1 MHKIFNYIIG
11 GDNKNKKK
19 KYFIGKFIFMVK
31 IGGKFMK
38 EKKTIIILILVL
50 FIGIIGLTVA
60 YFSNSTSLDNIF
72 QTKPYGTT
80 VEETFTSPSNWLP
93 GDEITKEITATNT
106 GEVDQAVRI
115 KLTESWIPFNSNS
128 TLNGWIHQDGTKST
142 HTSNEDL
149 ENDERVAVI
158 NFDNLS
164 DWTKVGDYYYYK
176 YKLSPN
182 ESTSSLIKSVTFNP
196 NTKLDDTCVSTQ
208 TATGQTITC
217 NSSGSDY
224 DNATY
229 TLTFDI
235 ETVQYN
241 KYNEAWNLNNA
252 VAISETKQRMLKGLK
267 VNVADATFD
276 NGDKT
281 AMFEFSHPATAQTPA
296 LTDYRYIGHMPNN
309 YVKFNCDND
318 GTNCEIWRII
328 GVFSVD
334 DGEGN
339 YEQRIKLVRGSA
351 FASTLTWD
359 DRNSEYYTGGNLGKN
374 EWNGSKL
381 SIFLNGYY
389 LTRNG
394 DASNYGLKE
403 LAQSQIEDAKYYLG
417 GTYSDEN
424 IHYGSANDIYVWERG
439 TAVYNQYNAER
450 SISWI
455 GKVALM
461 YPSDYSYVYSKG
473 VENECFADPFLCYI
487 KEATP
492 SDEAISNH
500 PEAGWIYNSNNLEGQ
515 DRIIY
520 NWLISPWLQT
530 SNGVFMVS
538 GSGRLEGDGIYGD
551 NNAVRP
557 TVYLK
562 SSIQITGGEGTEQNP
577 YVLSN
582 Q

>member
-1 MHKIFNYIIG
+1 
-11 GDNKNKKK
+11 
-19 KYFIGKFIFMVK
+19 
-31 IGGKFMK
+31 MK
-38 EKKTIIILILVL
+38 QNRTIMILILVL

-106 GEVDQAVRI
+106 GEIDQAVRI

-142 HTSNEDL
+142 HTSSEDL
-149 ENDERVAVI
+149 ENDERVAII

-224 DNATY
+224 DHATY

-252 VAISETKQRMLKGLK
+252 VAISEEKQRMLKGLK
-267 VNVADATFD
+267 VNVTDATFAT
-276 NGDKT
+276 GDKT
-281 AMFEFSHPATAQTPA
+281 AMFEFSHPATEQTPA

-334 DGEGN
+334 DGTGN

-351 FASTLTWD
+351 ISGYHSWD
-359 DRNSEYYTGGNLGKN
+359 TEHNDWTNSAIE
-374 EWNGSKL
+374 S
-381 SIFLNGYY
+381 FLNGDY
-389 LTRNG
+389 LNREG
-394 DASNYGLKE
+394 YAINYGLKDSV
-403 LAQSQIEDAKYYLG
+403 QDMIEDVKYHLG
-417 GTYSDEN
+417 ALNRIDSTLGF
-424 IHYGSANDIYVWERG
+424 GSAEQLYIEERG
-439 TAVYNQYNAER
+439 NTACGTCNNDTSKLA
-450 SISWI
+450 WI
-455 GKVALM
+455 GKIGLL
-461 YPSDYSYVYSKG
+461 YSSDAYLTYAKG
-473 VENECFADPFLCYI
+473 VEDECYENPEMCYF
-487 KEATP
+487 KEPPNP
-492 SDEAISNH
+492 SSEGIYNH
-500 PEAGWIYNSNNLEGQ
+500 PEAGWIYNTNSFEGQ
-515 DRIIY
+515 SAFEEI
-520 NWLISPWLQT
+520 WLLSTDSDMTNVNSIVAS
-530 SNGVFMVS
+530 S
-538 GSGRLEGDGIYGD
+538 GKLAYGFGGY
-551 NNAVRP
+551 VMRP
-557 TVYLK
+557 VLYLK
-562 SSIQITGGEGTEQNP
+562 PSIQITGGEGTKQNP

-582 Q
+582 F

>member
-1 MHKIFNYIIG
+1 
-11 GDNKNKKK
+11 
-19 KYFIGKFIFMVK
+19 
-31 IGGKFMK
+31 MK
-38 EKKTIIILILVL
+38 QKKTIMILILVL

-60 YFSNSTSLDNIF
+60 YFANSTDIDNIF
-72 QTKPYGTT
+72 LTKPYGTT

-106 GEVDQAVRI
+106 GEIDQAVRI

-149 ENDERVAVI
+149 ENDERVALI

-176 YKLSPN
+176 YKLRPN

-196 NTKLDDTCVSTQ
+196 NTKLDDTCTSTQ

-224 DNATY
+224 DHATY

-241 KYNEAWNLNNA
+241 KYNEAWNLNNT

-267 VNVADATFD
+267 VNVTDATFD
-276 NGDKT
+276 TGDKT

-296 LTDYRYIGHMPNN
+296 LTDYRYIGHIPNN

-328 GVFSVD
+328 GVFDVD

-351 FASTLTWD
+351 LPEEMQWD
-359 DRNSEYYTGGNLGKN
+359 DRDAEGYYEGNAYGKN
-374 EWNGSKL
+374 DWDGAKL
-381 SIFLNGYY
+381 NIFLNGDY
-389 LTRNG
+389 LTRQG

-403 LAQSQIEDAKYYLG
+403 LAQSQIFNTKYYLG
-417 GTYSDEN
+417 GRGYDSNT
-424 IHYGSANDIYVWERG
+424 HYGSTNDMYSWERG
-439 TAVYNQYNAER
+439 IEVYNDNATER
-450 SISWI
+450 ITSWI
-455 GKVALM
+455 GKIGLM
-461 YPSDYSYVYSKG
+461 YSSDYGYTYSNG
-473 VENECFADPFLCYI
+473 VENECFIDLSMCFYR
-487 KEATP
+487 ESTP
-492 SDEAISNH
+492 SSEGANNH
-500 PEAGWIYNSNNLEGQ
+500 PETGWIYNSNKLENLNN
-515 DRIIY
+515 I
-520 NWLISPWLQT
+520 
-530 SNGVFMVS
+530 NGVWLLSPNSKHQSTIFHVY
-538 GSGRLEGDGIYGD
+538 GSGYIHDSNYVSIG
-551 NNAVRP
+551 VRP
-557 TVYLK
+557 VLYLK
-562 SSIQITGGEGTEQNP
+562 SSIQITGGDGTEQDP
-577 YVLSN
+577 YVLG
-582 Q
+582 